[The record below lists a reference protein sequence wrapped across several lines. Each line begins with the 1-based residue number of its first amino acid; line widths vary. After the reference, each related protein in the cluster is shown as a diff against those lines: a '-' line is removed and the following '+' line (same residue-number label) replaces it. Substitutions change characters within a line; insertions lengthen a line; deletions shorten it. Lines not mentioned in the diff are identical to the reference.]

1 MYTTGVIIL
10 FTAMGNPTPLRDA
23 LLGLPFAN
31 SDVIHATD
39 VYAARG
45 APSIYLEPE
54 APGYAD
60 WAWAD
65 GRIAR
70 AAPGRPHGSH
80 YYLYL
85 KNDSA
90 VAPNPP
96 PKGAP
101 PTANASML
109 AGWSVPP
116 SGMRSAPPLG
126 GLSTGSI
133 ELRGDGSLHAWTIEN
148 NSPAGSAKIATSPDA
163 AFGVKI
169 GDANAKLL
177 RTHPPRG
184 LGLRDDAGIAAMRF
198 SGATPFTRLTPLDP
212 AFKAASDVHLFGH
225 SRWKIGDMNASAT
238 PAIGFT
244 LSASNPSSAPLEV
257 AFFFGVPLSLQ
268 HGVIRSAT
276 DAVDGNIS
284 DATACFA
291 TCKHNATCDAWSY
304 GGVCEQLSMGDDGTG
319 IPGSRNTGAQ
329 GAASGIK
336 GTWATGADSNC
347 ITLDRPGTHAAAG
360 NVSLCVAS
368 EGASTPRVSF
378 ASAMS
383 LNDLWTTFSDTGELS
398 GELGADPVGG
408 VAIRLA
414 IPPGGNASATI
425 ALGWYFPLRDFMG
438 ANIGNHYAHLVPD
451 SEGAAKRM
459 LTTQAVADVV
469 EWGGFASSLLNSS
482 LPTSFGDSLLNSL
495 HHVRSVMWDGGGRW
509 RQWESFSCVNVDS
522 VHNDGERHVPY
533 LMLFPG
539 GTKSKMRAWAAG
551 ATTRPPPGS
560 NVGGMIQEQVLESR
574 VCWLLCVSNL
584 MCSHIHILIARTTH
598 SLSYASTH

>member
-1 MYTTGVIIL
+1 MFTT
-10 FTAMGNPTPLRDA
+10 MGSQTPLRDA

-31 SDVIHATD
+31 SDVIRATD
-39 VYAARG
+39 VYAARN
-45 APSIYLEPE
+45 APSIYLEAE

-90 VAPNPP
+90 VAPHPP
-96 PKGAP
+96 PPGAP
-101 PTANASML
+101 PTANTSML

-148 NSPAGSAKIATSPDA
+148 NSPAGSAKIATLPDA
-163 AFGVKI
+163 AFGAKI
-169 GDANAKLL
+169 GNANAKLL
-177 RTHPPRG
+177 RTHPPQS
-184 LGLRDDAGIAAMRF
+184 LGLPAEAGIAAMRF

-212 AFKAASDVHLFGH
+212 AFKAASNVHLFGH

-244 LSASNPSSAPLEV
+244 LSASNPSTTAPLEV
-257 AFFFGVPLSLQ
+257 AFFFGLPLSLQ

-276 DAVDGNIS
+276 DAVDGNTS
-284 DATACFA
+284 DARACFSA
-291 TCKHNATCDAWSY
+291 CKHNVTCDAWSY
-304 GGVCEQLSMGDDGTG
+304 GGVCEQMSMSDEATG
-319 IPGSRNTGAQ
+319 LPGSRNTDAE

-336 GTWATGADSNC
+336 GTWATGLDSSC
-347 ITLDRPGTHAAAG
+347 ITLDRPGMHAAAG

-368 EGASTPRVSF
+368 EGAATPRVTF
-378 ASAMS
+378 ASGMS
-383 LNDLWTTFSDTGELS
+383 LNELWKSFSDHGELD
-398 GELGADPVGG
+398 GQLGVDPVGG
-408 VAIRLA
+408 AAISLV

-438 ANIGNHYAHLVPD
+438 ATIGNHYAQLVSN
-451 SEGAAKRM
+451 SEAAAKRM
-459 LTTQAVADVV
+459 LTTEATADMV
-469 EWGGFASSLLNSS
+469 EWGGFASSLVNSS

-495 HHVRSVMWDGGGRW
+495 HHVRSVMWDGSGRW

-533 LMLFPG
+533 LMLFPD
-539 GTKSKMRAWAAG
+539 GTKNKMRAWAAG

-560 NVGGMIQEQVLESR
+560 TVGGMIQEQVLAMSVFKR
-574 VCWLLCVSNL
+574 
-584 MCSHIHILIARTTH
+584 
-598 SLSYASTH
+598 